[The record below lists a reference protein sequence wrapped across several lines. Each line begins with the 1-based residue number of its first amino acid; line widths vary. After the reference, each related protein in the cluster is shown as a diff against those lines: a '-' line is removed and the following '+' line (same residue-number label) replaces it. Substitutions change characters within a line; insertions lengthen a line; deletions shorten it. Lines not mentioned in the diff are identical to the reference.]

1 MRKIFLLA
9 GLVIILLTI
18 NALIFSKEQI
28 LAHGELMLLDLA
40 PRDPRSLMQGD
51 YMTLRYQLAQDIE
64 ASRQWTGDTDGYA
77 VVTLGENRVVKFVRV
92 YQSAEN
98 LAPGEY
104 KLHYRMR
111 GGRVKLATDAYFFQ
125 EGHAAYYNGARYGL
139 FRVSADGDAVI
150 TGLCDGNF
158 NALSAPDSAAIK
170 PQACLSQS

>member
-1 MRKIFLLA
+1 MRKIILLGWAVVILLA
-9 GLVIILLTI
+9 I
-18 NALIFSKEQI
+18 NVLIFSKEQI

-51 YMTLRYQLAQDIE
+51 YMTLRYRLAQEIE
-64 ASRQWTGDTDGYA
+64 ASHQWTTDADGYA

-92 YQSAEN
+92 YQRGEN
-98 LAPGEY
+98 LNPGEY

-150 TGLCDGNF
+150 SGLCDGYF
-158 NALSAPDSAAIK
+158 NTMSAPDSTAVK
-170 PQACLSQS
+170 PQSCL